1 MAKHKQSNN
10 LATAQ
15 IVAKLGQ
22 LESLLGGDMSRVM
35 RGIAGILESD
45 VEDAFE
51 HERNPSTHEKWE
63 RLDADTIKQ
72 RKAAGKWPGDILRVE
87 GDLASRGTS
96 DYGDKFARVGVKS
109 AGTDDYAPAMQFGR
123 PDKNI
128 PARPYLPFEG
138 LHPDTEQKILDLL
151 ETELQRA
158 LS

>member
-22 LESLLGGDMSRVM
+22 LESLLAGDMANVM
-35 RGIAGILESD
+35 KGIAGILEAD

-51 HERNPSTHEKWE
+51 YERNPSTHEKWE

-72 RKAAGKWPGDILRVE
+72 RRAAGKWPGDILRVE
-87 GDLASRGTS
+87 GNLASRVTS

-109 AGTDDYAPAMQFGR
+109 AGTDDYALAMQFGR

-138 LHPDTEQKILDLL
+138 LHPTKQREILEFLKA
-151 ETELQRA
+151 ELQRA
-158 LS
+158 VS